1 MNPEKENFE
10 DLEQFEL
17 LIPAKRLFDKMVQS
31 TNGYEPAEMTEDV
44 LKQMKLVLGFLN
56 AYRGAYGNKLQYFKL
71 TVVAEKNGYI
81 KSKMKMGWSEKK

>member
-17 LIPAKRLFDKMVQS
+17 LIPAKKLFDKMVAS
-31 TNGYEPAEMTEDV
+31 TDGYKAKEITEEE
-44 LKQMKLVLGFLN
+44 LRKMKVVLGFLN

-71 TVVAEKNGYI
+71 TGVSEKNGYI
-81 KSKMKMGWSEKK
+81 KEKFGKE